1 LIFAAKGFIIR
12 NTPKRLYFESR
23 PARQTSGD
31 AMQDFT
37 NYNPNPRNAGLSHA
51 AVSSEALFFQR
62 IYAWMCAGLALTAGT
77 AYLLSTSAGWI
88 RFLIQNQWALWVA
101 VIVQLG
107 LVFYLS
113 ARINNLALGA
123 ARGLFLAYAAL
134 TGATFSVLLL
144 VYPSYA
150 FIKAFVCTAGIYGAM
165 ALYGAVTKRSLQAWG
180 SFLFMGIIGI
190 VLASVVNMFVKSAP
204 LDLTICVIGV
214 LIFAGLTA
222 YDHQK
227 LRVQYYALERNA
239 GGGQGAIEME
249 GRVVIMGALTLYL
262 DFINL
267 FLMLLRLFG
276 RRD

>member
-1 LIFAAKGFIIR
+1 
-12 NTPKRLYFESR
+12 
-23 PARQTSGD
+23 
-31 AMQDFT
+31 MQDFT
-37 NYNPNPRNAGLSHA
+37 KYNPNPQSAGVRQA
-51 AVSSEALFFQR
+51 ALSSEALFFQR
-62 IYAWMCAGLALTAGT
+62 IYAWMCAGLALTAGV
-77 AYLLSTSAGWI
+77 AFVLSTSEGWI
-88 RFLIQNQWALWVA
+88 TFLIRNQWALWVA

-113 ARINNLALGA
+113 ARINNLALGT
-123 ARGLFLAYAAL
+123 ARSLFMAYAAV
-134 TGATFSVLLL
+134 TGLTFSVLLL

-165 ALYGAVTKRSLQAWG
+165 ALYGVLTKRSLEAWG
-180 SFLFMGIIGI
+180 SFLFMGVIGI
-190 VLASVVNMFVKSAP
+190 ILASVVNMFVKSGP
-204 LDLTICVIGV
+204 LDMTICIIGV

-227 LRVQYYALERNA
+227 LRVQYFALQNV
-239 GGGQGAIEME
+239 GGFDAAEVE
-249 GRVVIMGALTLYL
+249 GRAVIMGALTLYL

>member
-1 LIFAAKGFIIR
+1 
-12 NTPKRLYFESR
+12 
-23 PARQTSGD
+23 
-31 AMQDFT
+31 MQDFT
-37 NYNPNPRNAGLSHA
+37 KYNPNPQSVGVRQA
-51 AVSSEALFFQR
+51 ALSSEALFFQR
-62 IYAWMCAGLALTAGT
+62 IYAWMCAGLALTAGI
-77 AYLLSTSAGWI
+77 AYVLASSEGWI
-88 RFLIQNQWALWVA
+88 KFLLQNQWVLWVA

-113 ARINNLALGA
+113 ARINSLTLGA
-123 ARGLFLAYAAL
+123 ARGLFMAYAAV

-165 ALYGAVTKRSLQAWG
+165 ALYGVVTKRSLEAWG
-180 SFLFMGIIGI
+180 SFLFMGVIGI
-190 VLASVVNMFVKSAP
+190 ILASVVNMFMQSAK

-227 LRVQYYALERNA
+227 LRVQYFALEQKA
-239 GGGQGAIEME
+239 GGLDVAEIE
-249 GRVVIMGALTLYL
+249 GRAVVMGALTLYL

-267 FLMLLRLFG
+267 FIMLLRIFG